1 MPSAFGH
8 AVAAIALTKASP
20 RVRFGARVAAIAAL
34 SAIIPDVDVVSFS
47 LGIPYE
53 HMLGHRGLTHS
64 FAFAAAW
71 SAMMLLLFQ
80 RGERTMWLWLCLFAS
95 TASHPLLDMCT
106 TGGLGCALFAPFSSE
121 RFFFPWRPISVS
133 PVEIHS
139 FFTQWGLRVLKS
151 EALWIGLPSALVFAT
166 AHLLKRRPT
175 RD

>member
-20 RVRFGARVAAIAAL
+20 RVRFRARVVAIAAL
-34 SAIIPDVDVVSFS
+34 SAIVPDLDVVSFS
-47 LGIPYE
+47 VGIPYE
-53 HMLGHRGLTHS
+53 HMFGHRGVTHS
-64 FAFAAAW
+64 LAFAATW
-71 SAMMLLLFQ
+71 SAMMLLLFHK
-80 RGERTMWLWLCLFAS
+80 GERNRWLWLCLFCC

-106 TGGLGCALFAPFSSE
+106 TGGLGCALFAPFSGE

-151 EALWIGLPSALVFAT
+151 EALWIGLPSVVVFAT
-166 AHLLKRRPT
+166 AYLLKRRPA
-175 RD
+175 RE